1 MKLLL
6 DTCAL
11 IWFFAGSDRINHR
24 LRSLLTDPG
33 NDLRMSDVS
42 VLELVIKHQLGK
54 LGWEQPP
61 SRLLPALARKHRL
74 NSEPLTVQAIY
85 HLEVLPFLHRDP
97 FDRLLIAQAV
107 TSDCLLVT
115 PDPLIRQ
122 YSVKTIW

>member
-42 VLELVIKHQLGK
+42 VLELVIKHKLGK
-54 LGWEQPP
+54 LGWEQSP
-61 SRLLPALARKHRL
+61 SRLLPVLARKHRL
-74 NSEPLTVQAIY
+74 NSEPLTAQAIY
-85 HLEVLPFLHRDP
+85 YLEVLPWLHRDP

-107 TSDCLLVT
+107 TSNYLLVT
-115 PDPLIRQ
+115 PDPLIRS